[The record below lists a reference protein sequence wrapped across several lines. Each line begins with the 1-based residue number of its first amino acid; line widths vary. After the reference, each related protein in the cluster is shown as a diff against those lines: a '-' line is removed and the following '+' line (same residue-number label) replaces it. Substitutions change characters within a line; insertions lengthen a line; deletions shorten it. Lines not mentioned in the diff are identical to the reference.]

1 MLFTSITLF
10 SQTRAVTEYGDT
22 IYIYNNGTW
31 AYEILED
38 MPDENLLDYL
48 KVDLQVDSIKE
59 KNFFNPSAKKTV
71 TNKDNQF
78 IIKYDDKKWKRVPPA
93 SLNDEAEFAFKC
105 KEFDAWCIVISEE
118 TEISKENL
126 FKIAKNTMEENA
138 GSKAEIVLL

>member
-1 MLFTSITLF
+1 MIYKFNLVITMLFTSITLF

-71 TNKDNQF
+71 TNKGQIVNAFTQL
-78 IIKYDDKKWKRVPPA
+78 
-93 SLNDEAEFAFKC
+93 SLTGCAYKL
-105 KEFDAWCIVISEE
+105 
-118 TEISKENL
+118 T
-126 FKIAKNTMEENA
+126 KNN
-138 GSKAEIVLL
+138 